1 MEAGNTMIKR
11 ILRFIVG
18 IIAFPFIIGII
29 IPMLSIMEYLSCD
42 PLEGFI
48 KDVWTDYT
56 SLFKGCK

>member
-1 MEAGNTMIKR
+1 MIKR

-18 IIAFPFIIGII
+18 IIAFPFIVGII